1 MIGQMWLA
9 AGKISSS
16 ASQSLPNLRDFLI
29 FPTVYDGRARSRD
42 FRAVTI
48 PTMGTDY
55 KSSAFRDLSFSNG
68 AHMQPID
75 FRYRLSDQGRIV
87 LGPLSSE
94 ETLEFEELSR
104 RDREGLIDLPSELR
118 LLELYV
124 KYNGLGAQAPLA
136 PLELALESACQVSE
150 TPRRRRL
157 PPPRPSRPRNYVV
170 PMIVMMGM
178 SFMLIAL
185 FIS

>member
-1 MIGQMWLA
+1 MVVARLRPLA
-9 AGKISSS
+9 ARDGRGP
-16 ASQSLPNLRDFLI
+16 SQSQRWSHTRMVQLFQDC
-29 FPTVYDGRARSRD
+29 
-42 FRAVTI
+42 
-48 PTMGTDY
+48 
-55 KSSAFRDLSFSNG
+55 SFSNG
-68 AHMQPID
+68 SQTVQPLD

-104 RDREGLIDLPSELR
+104 RDREGLMDLPSELR

-124 KYNGLGAQAPLA
+124 KYIGSDAETSLA
-136 PLELALESACQVSE
+136 PSEPASHMSE
-150 TPRRRRL
+150 TARRRRPL
-157 PPPRPSRPRNYVV
+157 PRRPSRQRDLIV
-170 PMIVMMGM
+170 PMIVVVGM

>member
-1 MIGQMWLA
+1 ME
-9 AGKISSS
+9 S
-16 ASQSLPNLRDFLI
+16 
-29 FPTVYDGRARSRD
+29 
-42 FRAVTI
+42 
-48 PTMGTDY
+48 
-55 KSSAFRDLSFSNG
+55 
-68 AHMQPID
+68 ID

-104 RDREGLIDLPSELR
+104 RDREGLIDLTSELR

-124 KYNGLGAQAPLA
+124 KYIGSDAKVSLA
-136 PLELALESACQVSE
+136 PSEPVSLVSESHASE
-150 TPRRRRL
+150 TPRRRRPL
-157 PPPRPSRPRNYVV
+157 PRRPSRQRDFIV
-170 PMIVMMGM
+170 PMIVVVGM

>member
-1 MIGQMWLA
+1 ME
-9 AGKISSS
+9 S
-16 ASQSLPNLRDFLI
+16 
-29 FPTVYDGRARSRD
+29 
-42 FRAVTI
+42 
-48 PTMGTDY
+48 
-55 KSSAFRDLSFSNG
+55 
-68 AHMQPID
+68 ID

-104 RDREGLIDLPSELR
+104 RDREGLIDLTSELR

-124 KYNGLGAQAPLA
+124 KYIGSDAKVSLA
-136 PLELALESACQVSE
+136 PSEPGPHVSE
-150 TPRRRRL
+150 TLRRPRPL
-157 PPPRPSRPRNYVV
+157 PRRPSRQRDFVV
-170 PMIVMMGM
+170 PMIVVVGM

>member
-1 MIGQMWLA
+1 ME
-9 AGKISSS
+9 S
-16 ASQSLPNLRDFLI
+16 
-29 FPTVYDGRARSRD
+29 
-42 FRAVTI
+42 
-48 PTMGTDY
+48 
-55 KSSAFRDLSFSNG
+55 
-68 AHMQPID
+68 ID

-104 RDREGLIDLPSELR
+104 RDREGLIDLSSELR

-124 KYNGLGAQAPLA
+124 KYIGSDAKVSLA
-136 PLELALESACQVSE
+136 PSEPESQVPE
-150 TPRRRRL
+150 TPRRRR
-157 PPPRPSRPRNYVV
+157 PPPRRPSRHRNLMV
-170 PMIVMMGM
+170 PMIVVMGM

>member
-1 MIGQMWLA
+1 
-9 AGKISSS
+9 
-16 ASQSLPNLRDFLI
+16 
-29 FPTVYDGRARSRD
+29 
-42 FRAVTI
+42 
-48 PTMGTDY
+48 
-55 KSSAFRDLSFSNG
+55 
-68 AHMQPID
+68 MQPID

-104 RDREGLIDLPSELR
+104 RDREGLMDLSSELR

-124 KYNGLGAQAPLA
+124 KYSGSGAQAPLA
-136 PLELALESACQVSE
+136 PSEPAFQVSE
-150 TPRRRRL
+150 APRRRR
-157 PPPRPSRPRNYVV
+157 PRPSRQRNYVYVV

-185 FIS
+185 LIS

>member
-1 MIGQMWLA
+1 
-9 AGKISSS
+9 
-16 ASQSLPNLRDFLI
+16 
-29 FPTVYDGRARSRD
+29 
-42 FRAVTI
+42 
-48 PTMGTDY
+48 MGTDY
-55 KSSAFRDLSFSNG
+55 KSSAFRDWSFSNG

-104 RDREGLIDLPSELR
+104 RDREGLIDLLSELR

-124 KYNGLGAQAPLA
+124 KYNGSGAQAPLA
-136 PLELALESACQVSE
+136 PSEPAFRVSE
-150 TPRRRRL
+150 TPRRRRS

-170 PMIVMMGM
+170 PMIVVMGM

>member
-1 MIGQMWLA
+1 
-9 AGKISSS
+9 
-16 ASQSLPNLRDFLI
+16 
-29 FPTVYDGRARSRD
+29 
-42 FRAVTI
+42 
-48 PTMGTDY
+48 
-55 KSSAFRDLSFSNG
+55 
-68 AHMQPID
+68 MQPID

-104 RDREGLIDLPSELR
+104 RDREGLIDLLSELR

-124 KYNGLGAQAPLA
+124 KYNGSDVQAPLA
-136 PLELALESACQVSE
+136 PSEPAFHVSE
-150 TPRRRRL
+150 TPRRRR
-157 PPPRPSRPRNYVV
+157 PRPSPSSRQRNYVV
-170 PMIVMMGM
+170 PMIVVMGM

>member
-1 MIGQMWLA
+1 ME
-9 AGKISSS
+9 
-16 ASQSLPNLRDFLI
+16 
-29 FPTVYDGRARSRD
+29 T
-42 FRAVTI
+42 
-48 PTMGTDY
+48 
-55 KSSAFRDLSFSNG
+55 
-68 AHMQPID
+68 ID

-104 RDREGLIDLPSELR
+104 RDREGLIDLTSELR

-124 KYNGLGAQAPLA
+124 KYIGSDAKVSLA
-136 PLELALESACQVSE
+136 PSGPASLVEESHVSE
-150 TPRRRRL
+150 TPRRRS
-157 PPPRPSRPRNYVV
+157 PPPRRPSRRRNYVV
-170 PMIVMMGM
+170 PMIVVMGM